1 MCDNLD
7 MKINDKNYQDNSQ
20 QIENKNS
27 LRFHKL
33 MILLLVFLFISNLFL
48 INRPVAD
55 NDEGIYLTT
64 FSLIQRGHQAYQET
78 FLSQPPG
85 FLLSVFPGFLFLGK
99 TLQAARTTLV
109 VWSVVGMI
117 SLFWL
122 GYKLKNLR
130 FAFLA
135 ISLLYLM
142 PSYFN
147 QTITFQSDILPV
159 TFSLLSLVFL
169 LIPGGK
175 TFGFIVSAFF
185 LNFAFWT
192 KFDVSAVPA
201 IIYLLIYY
209 KEKALRQKLSGVFI
223 LISVLFLLILILPF
237 GLRNILVNSVAY
249 RFQASGMY
257 SFSLMPL
264 LNFIQ
269 KDMILSSVLLVNI
282 LFIFKRNH
290 SLKFPN
296 IIFLIWMV
304 SVIFILL
311 LYKPVF
317 PHHLVMLAVP
327 SVLFFS
333 CSLLSALRGHKKILN
348 TITVLIVFIMVS
360 SRVYYVQKTPM
371 GILNNEQKMAVQ
383 EIEKNTGINDL
394 VVTDEEILNG
404 VSGRL
409 PPPELSDVSFVRI
422 QSNNLSPDKF
432 KEIIELYHPKMII
445 PWNGRLE
452 SIGSLSES
460 LRNYRELTTIKG
472 SKKFLIRKD

>member
-1 MCDNLD
+1 
-7 MKINDKNYQDNSQ
+7 
-20 QIENKNS
+20 
-27 LRFHKL
+27 

-169 LIPGGK
+169 LISGGK

-209 KEKALRQKLSGVFI
+209 KEKALRQKLSGVFT

-249 RFQASGMY
+249 RLQASGMY

-269 KDMILSSVLLVNI
+269 K
-282 LFIFKRNH
+282 
-290 SLKFPN
+290 
-296 IIFLIWMV
+296 
-304 SVIFILL
+304 
-311 LYKPVF
+311 
-317 PHHLVMLAVP
+317 
-327 SVLFFS
+327 
-333 CSLLSALRGHKKILN
+333 
-348 TITVLIVFIMVS
+348 T
-360 SRVYYVQKTPM
+360 
-371 GILNNEQKMAVQ
+371 
-383 EIEKNTGINDL
+383 
-394 VVTDEEILNG
+394 
-404 VSGRL
+404 
-409 PPPELSDVSFVRI
+409 
-422 QSNNLSPDKF
+422 
-432 KEIIELYHPKMII
+432 
-445 PWNGRLE
+445 
-452 SIGSLSES
+452 
-460 LRNYRELTTIKG
+460 
-472 SKKFLIRKD
+472 